1 MFHFLSVA
9 YNAAIYRPIL
19 NALIFLYQTVALRD
33 LGLAIIL
40 LTVFIRLILY
50 PLFHKGVR
58 YQMVMQH
65 LQPKIK
71 KIQEEHKGNYEKQT
85 QALMALYREHE
96 VNPWSGF
103 LLLLVQLPVLI
114 ALYHVFLSTGKPEIL
129 TQLYSWIS
137 APAGLNS
144 TLFGLINL
152 QQKNIVMVGLAA
164 VAQYFQG
171 KLSLPP
177 ATGQALSPAE
187 KTTRRM
193 IYITPIITLV
203 IFVNLPAA
211 ISLYWLVTTLFSIG
225 QQVIVNR
232 QLRNGKLSNPS

>member
-1 MFHFLSVA
+1 MFHFLSVF
-9 YNAAIYRPIL
+9 YSTVIYQPIL
-19 NALIFLYQTVALRD
+19 NALIFLYQTVAFRD

-40 LTVFIRLILY
+40 LTILIRLLLY
-50 PLFHKGVR
+50 PLFHKGAR

-71 KIQEEHKGNYEKQT
+71 KIQDEHKGNYEKQT
-85 QALMALYREHE
+85 QALMALYKEHE

-129 TQLYSWIS
+129 TNLYHWLP
-137 APAGLNS
+137 APGALNS

-171 KLSLPP
+171 RLTLPP
-177 ATGQALSPAE
+177 VAPGQELSPAE

-193 IYITPIITLV
+193 IYFTPVITLV
-203 IFVNLPAA
+203 IFLNLPAA

-225 QQVIVNR
+225 QQIIINR
-232 QLRNGKLSNPS
+232 QLGLNSKV